1 MLKSPSLT
9 RSQASP
15 TLYHY
20 APTGTRPSLSRRTSA
35 ANKPSPSPQSQ
46 PQPQQQ
52 SIPQSQPRKWVYVDA
67 STQWSPPMMP
77 SRMADGASPSVEV
90 KVEDP
95 PHEPTIAPEQPNANV
110 LRNINPPIQPE
121 SPSMKRRQSAIED
134 AHTPSKKEFLSK
146 RVKPQASVKILPRQY
161 EHCEEEDMVI
171 LIASMIAE
179 LIQRND
185 ALPPQGGVLTRF
197 HSRSP
202 PGISVLDYL
211 ARLAKHA
218 TLKPPL
224 LLSMVYYIDQL
235 CASYP
240 AFTIT
245 TLTVHR
251 FLITAAT
258 VASKGLSDIFWNN
271 STYARVGGV
280 KLAELGLLELEF
292 LHRVDW
298 KIIPKP
304 EMLTDYYKGLIE
316 RNERYKMEGDVT
328 DESDELE
335 DDDEESDEPDTPEQ
349 AEVGVDA
356 DMSDTKESDAP
367 NHKTESGHEESSR
380 SEGP

>member
-1 MLKSPSLT
+1 MLKSPSLS

-20 APTGTRPSLSRRTSA
+20 APPATRPSLSRRTSA
-35 ANKPSPSPQSQ
+35 ANKPSPSSQSQ
-46 PQPQQQ
+46 QQP
-52 SIPQSQPRKWVYVDA
+52 IPQSQPKKWVYVDA
-67 STQWSPPMMP
+67 STQWSSPMMP
-77 SRMADGASPSVEV
+77 CSMADGTSTPVQV
-90 KVEDP
+90 KVEDSP
-95 PHEPTIAPEQPNANV
+95 PEPTIAPEQPNV
-110 LRNINPPIQPE
+110 DVSRDINPPIQPE
-121 SPSMKRRQSAIED
+121 SPSMKRRQSAIDD
-134 AHTPSKKEFLSK
+134 AHIASKRVSSPK
-146 RVKPQASVKILPRQY
+146 RVKPQMTVKILPRNY
-161 EHCEEEDMVI
+161 EDCEEEDMVI

-185 ALPPQGGVLTRF
+185 LLPPQNGVLTRF

-211 ARLAKHA
+211 RRLAKHA

-316 RNERYKMEGDVT
+316 RNDRYRMEGDLS
-328 DESDELE
+328 DESDEL
-335 DDDEESDEPDTPEQ
+335 DDDDEEESDEPDTPEQ
-349 AEVGVDA
+349 TEVGIDANMRDSEVDA
-356 DMSDTKESDAP
+356 L
-367 NHKTESGHEESSR
+367 NHKTKSGQEETSQPR
-380 SEGP
+380 AP

>member
-1 MLKSPSLT
+1 
-9 RSQASP
+9 
-15 TLYHY
+15 
-20 APTGTRPSLSRRTSA
+20 
-35 ANKPSPSPQSQ
+35 
-46 PQPQQQ
+46 
-52 SIPQSQPRKWVYVDA
+52 
-67 STQWSPPMMP
+67 MMP
-77 SRMADGASPSVEV
+77 SSMADGASAPV
-90 KVEDP
+90 KVENEEIP
-95 PHEPTIAPEQPNANV
+95 PEPTIAPVEPNAQV
-110 LRNINPPIQPE
+110 SRDINPPIQPE

-134 AHTPSKKEFLSK
+134 AQSASKKVSSPK
-146 RVKPQASVKILPRQY
+146 RVKPQTTVKILPRKY
-161 EHCEEEDMVI
+161 ENCEEEDMVV

-185 ALPPQGGVLTRF
+185 LLPPQSGVLTRF
-197 HSRSP
+197 HSRYAYVCICFIVLILTYSRSP

-211 ARLAKHA
+211 RRLAKHA

-304 EMLTDYYKGLIE
+304 EMLIDYYKGLIE
-316 RNERYKMEGDVT
+316 RSDLYKMEGDT
-328 DESDELE
+328 SDESDGLD
-335 DDDEESDEPDTPEQ
+335 DDDEISDEPATPEQ
-349 AEVGVDA
+349 NEVGIDA
-356 DMSDTKESDAP
+356 DMRDTETNALND
-367 NHKTESGHEESSR
+367 KTESEHEEASQSER
-380 SEGP
+380 S

>member
-1 MLKSPSLT
+1 MT
-9 RSQASP
+9 
-15 TLYHY
+15 
-20 APTGTRPSLSRRTSA
+20 
-35 ANKPSPSPQSQ
+35 
-46 PQPQQQ
+46 
-52 SIPQSQPRKWVYVDA
+52 
-67 STQWSPPMMP
+67 
-77 SRMADGASPSVEV
+77 
-90 KVEDP
+90 
-95 PHEPTIAPEQPNANV
+95 
-110 LRNINPPIQPE
+110 
-121 SPSMKRRQSAIED
+121 
-134 AHTPSKKEFLSK
+134 
-146 RVKPQASVKILPRQY
+146 
-161 EHCEEEDMVI
+161 
-171 LIASMIAE
+171 
-179 LIQRND
+179 
-185 ALPPQGGVLTRF
+185 
-197 HSRSP
+197 SRSP

-328 DESDELE
+328 DESGELE

>member
-1 MLKSPSLT
+1 MLKSPSLS

-20 APTGTRPSLSRRTSA
+20 ATPATRPSLSRRTSA

-46 PQPQQQ
+46 QQP
-52 SIPQSQPRKWVYVDA
+52 IPQSQPKKWVYVDA

-77 SRMADGASPSVEV
+77 SSMADGTSTPVQV
-90 KVEDP
+90 KVEDFP
-95 PHEPTIAPEQPNANV
+95 PEPTIAPEQPKV
-110 LRNINPPIQPE
+110 DVSRGINPPIQPE
-121 SPSMKRRQSAIED
+121 SPNMKRRQSAIND
-134 AHTPSKKEFLSK
+134 AHIASKGVSSPK
-146 RVKPQASVKILPRQY
+146 RVKPQATVKILPQNY
-161 EHCEEEDMVI
+161 EHCEEEDMVV

-185 ALPPQGGVLTRF
+185 LLPPQNGVLTRF

-211 ARLAKHA
+211 RRLAKHA

-316 RNERYKMEGDVT
+316 RNDRYRMEGDLS
-328 DESDELE
+328 DESDEL
-335 DDDEESDEPDTPEQ
+335 DDDEEESDELDTPEQ
-349 AEVGVDA
+349 TEIGIDA
-356 DMSDTKESDAP
+356 NMRDSEADALNLKTKFGREETSQPRAP
-367 NHKTESGHEESSR
+367 
-380 SEGP
+380 